1 MDEGL
6 LVNLGKRQIV
16 AGLAAAALLS
26 LAACG
31 SDDNTDTADGTAPT
45 ASAGAIDC
53 AKGSITG
60 SGSSAQ
66 KNAMDE
72 WVSAYQDACDGAT
85 INYQGSGSSTGRQQ
99 FIDKQVTFAGS
110 DSALKDAQK
119 TAADARC
126 TGGAAVDIPMVVG
139 PISLIYNLDGVDKLN
154 LSPSAIAKIFSGAIT
169 KWNDPAI
176 AADNS
181 GVSLPDAPIQAV
193 HRSDGSGTTDN
204 FTKFL
209 KGAAAS
215 DWTFEGG
222 SDWTAPGG
230 QGAKGS
236 DGVTSTVKSTPNAI
250 GYVEL
255 SYAENAS
262 LPTALVGNA
271 SDEFIAASTDA
282 ASIGISSAKVADGDD
297 LKLTF
302 DYTTATKGAYP
313 IYLATYEI
321 VCTAGTPA
329 DQAPLLKSFLTY
341 IASADGQAAIGDL
354 GYAPLPDEIATKVR
368 GVIAKIA

>member
-1 MDEGL
+1 M
-6 LVNLGKRQIV
+6 NLGKRQIV

-31 SDDNTDTADGTAPT
+31 SDDNSDTDTTTGAAPSTA
-45 ASAGAIDC
+45 AGGIDC

-72 WVSAYQDACDGAT
+72 WVSAYQDECDGAT

-139 PISLIYNLDGVDKLN
+139 PIALIYNLDGVDKLN
-154 LSPSAIAKIFSGAIT
+154 LSASNVAKIYSGAIT

-176 AADNS
+176 VADND
-181 GVSLPDAPIQAV
+181 GVSLPDAPIQSI

-209 KGAAAS
+209 KGAAAA

-262 LPTALVGNA
+262 LPTALIGNA
-271 SDEFIAASTDA
+271 ADEFVEVSTDA
-282 ASIGISSAKVADGDD
+282 ASIGISSAKVAEGDD

-321 VCTAGTPA
+321 ACTTGTPA

-341 IASADGQAAIGDL
+341 ISSEAGQSAIADL
-354 GYAPLPDEIATKVR
+354 GYAPLPDTIAAKVR
-368 GVIAKIA
+368 GVVAKIA

>member
-1 MDEGL
+1 M
-6 LVNLGKRQIV
+6 NLGKRQVV

-31 SDDNTDTADGTAPT
+31 SDDNSDTDEGAGAGSSSGAT
-45 ASAGAIDC
+45 ASAIEC
-53 AKGSITG
+53 AEGSITG

-72 WVSAYQDACDGAT
+72 WISAYQDECSGAT
-85 INYQGSGSSTGRQQ
+85 INYQSSSSSTGRQQ
-99 FIDKQVTFAGS
+99 FIEGQVTFAGS
-110 DSALKDAQK
+110 DSALKEQQK
-119 TAADARC
+119 TDADARC
-126 TGGAAVDIPMVVG
+126 TGGVAADLPMVVG
-139 PISLIYNLDGVDKLN
+139 PIALIYNLEGVDELK

-176 AADNS
+176 VADNS
-181 GVSLPDAPIQAV
+181 GADLPDAPIQAV

-209 KGAAAS
+209 KGAAEA

-222 SDWTAPGG
+222 SDWSAPGG

-236 DGVTSTVKSTPNAI
+236 DGVTSTVKGTANSI

-262 LPTALVGNA
+262 LSTALVGNA
-271 SDEFIAASTDA
+271 ADEFIAPSTEA
-282 ASIGISSAKVADGDD
+282 ASLGISTAKVAEGDD

-302 DYTTATKGAYP
+302 DYATATKGAYP
-313 IYLATYEI
+313 IYLASYEI
-321 VCTAGTPA
+321 VCTAGTAA
-329 DQAPLLKSFLTY
+329 DAAPLLKSFLTY
-341 IASADGQAAIGDL
+341 TVSEAGQAAIADL
-354 GYAPLPDEIATKVR
+354 GYAPLPDTIAEKVR
-368 GVIAKIA
+368 AVVAKLA